1 MSNRKNNK
9 SNKGKKTSYK
19 NHSQNDFNS
28 FRMEALEPR
37 LLMVIQSC
45 PRKRFLLQTLD

>member
-9 SNKGKKTSYK
+9 SKKTSNK

-28 FRMEALEPR
+28 FRMESTRPR
-37 LLMVIQSC
+37 GYGDED
-45 PRKRFLLQTLD
+45 R